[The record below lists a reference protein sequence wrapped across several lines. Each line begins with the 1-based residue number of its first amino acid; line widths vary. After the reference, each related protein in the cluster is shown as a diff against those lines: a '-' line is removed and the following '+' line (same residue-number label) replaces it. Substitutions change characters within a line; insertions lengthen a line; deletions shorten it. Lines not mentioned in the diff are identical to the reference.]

1 MAEKSQFLPDNKS
14 WKQQKKHIQK
24 ENLNFTA
31 HDASKWHMLL
41 KKNQMNMHKLPDSRG
56 MGWIMD
62 IF

>member
-56 MGWIMD
+56 MG
-62 IF
+62 